1 MKKLLLLCAPL
12 VIACGKTEIMP
23 TENNNTFKFS
33 VTAETALTKT
43 NLGENSDG
51 TYSLTWTKGD
61 KIGLFVADRQA
72 NCKLAFADGKFSGEL
87 VAGKPSAASVN
98 YLAYYP
104 YSSTSGDGY
113 MVSNEIANIQYMP
126 FDGTSDFM
134 YTDPVANQYDERNMP
149 TDMKLAF
156 AHHLFGIVE
165 VNVNSTDDELKG
177 EKILSV
183 TLSSESTVLSGTY
196 TFDLANT
203 GVAPKFDANRSYKN
217 VTSEYR
223 DPQALLDGNHAF
235 QFVANSFTDVSD
247 LTLTVK
253 TTHYTFT
260 KKAGAAVSLKAGEVT
275 VLPTVTISG
284 TGEKRKKVLSYFG
297 DSIASKDLHDYLQ
310 GLLGEDWDVYMNG
323 IPGAG
328 DLNVAAAVGCVDL
341 TFDES
346 FTLPADGTEVECG
359 KISALENLAGVK
371 GMYNVFSKYWFNDH
385 FKLNP
390 ITVYTDEDAVGIE
403 CELSCSY
410 EYDNNGHSIPIPP
423 FYLKRVHPTDQATE
437 IKAGKS
443 RVKTYQATHL
453 RDADVLCIYTGTNNS
468 FKVSD
473 YDAVVNIHKRMRDF
487 MTGPAKEDYIIC
499 GFHTNRYVG
508 LHRMWTKEYAE
519 IMEQA
524 FGKEHMLDYKLL
536 GLDIDKN
543 HVPVPSGFNADAT
556 FPDTDT
562 ATKAEKQAY
571 YEKAL
576 TLSKKVGARDFSVT
590 ETDEAKEKLNA
601 KDRANVKVFEWP
613 ASWWG
618 NYDNNVHPNKE
629 GYNVMANLVYEK
641 MKTLGYLD

>member
-134 YTDPVANQYDERNMP
+134 YTDAVANPYDERNMP

-165 VNVNSTDDELKG
+165 VNVNSTDEALKD

-183 TLSSESTVLSGTY
+183 TLSSESTVLSGAY

-223 DPQALLDGNHAF
+223 DPQALVGENHVF

-284 TGEKRKKVLSYFG
+284 TGVKRKKVLSYFG
-297 DSIASKDLHDYLQ
+297 DSIACKYLQDYLQ
-310 GLLGEDWDVYMNG
+310 GLLDEDWDVYMNG

-341 TFDES
+341 TFEES

-359 KISALENLAGVK
+359 KISALENLNGVK
-371 GMYNVFSKYWFNDH
+371 GMYNVLSTYWF
-385 FKLNP
+385 KGPLVLNP

-403 CELSCSY
+403 CELSCKY
-410 EYDNNGHSIPIPP
+410 TGDDRANAKY
-423 FYLKRVHPTDQATE
+423 YLKRKYVADQATE
-437 IKAGKS
+437 IKAVKS

-473 YDAVVNIHKRMRDF
+473 YEAVVNIHKRMRDF

-524 FGKEHMLDYKLL
+524 FGKDHMLDYKLL

-543 HVPVPSGFNADAT
+543 HVPVPSGFNADVT
-556 FPDTDT
+556 FSNMDT
-562 ATKAEKQAY
+562 ATEAEKQVY

-576 TLSKKVGARDFSVT
+576 NLSKKVGTRDFSVT

-601 KDRANVKVFEWP
+601 KDRDNVKVFEWP

-641 MKTLGYLD
+641 MKNLGYLD

>member
-43 NLGENSDG
+43 NLGGNGDG

-87 VAGKPSAASVN
+87 VAGKPSAASAN

-113 MVSNEIANIQYMP
+113 VVSNEIANIQYMP

-134 YTDPVANQYDERNMP
+134 YTDVVANPYDERNMP
-149 TDMKLAF
+149 SDMKLAF

-165 VNVNSTDDELKG
+165 VNVNSTDEALKG

-183 TLSSESTVLSGTY
+183 TLSSESTLLSGAY

-223 DPQALLDGNHAF
+223 DPQALVGGNHVF

-260 KKAGAAVSLKAGEVT
+260 KTAGAAVSLKAGEVT
-275 VLPTVTISG
+275 VLPAVTISG
-284 TGEKRKKVLSYFG
+284 TGVKRKKVLSYFG
-297 DSIASKDLHDYLQ
+297 DSIACKALQDYLQ

-341 TFDES
+341 TFEES

-371 GMYNVFSKYWFNDH
+371 GMYNVLSTYWFSGPLV
-385 FKLNP
+385 LNP

-403 CELSCSY
+403 CELRCTFDVV
-410 EYDNNGHSIPIPP
+410 DNKKRVNDKY
-423 FYLKRVHPTDQATE
+423 FLKRVNPTDQAIE

-473 YDAVVNIHKRMRDF
+473 YEAVVNVHKRMRDF

-519 IMEQA
+519 IMEQT
-524 FGKEHMLDYKLL
+524 FGKKHMLDYKLL

-543 HVPVPSGFNADAT
+543 HVPVPSGFNADVT
-556 FPDTDT
+556 FSNMDT
-562 ATKAEKQAY
+562 ATEKERQAY

-576 TLSKKVGARDFSVT
+576 TLSLEVGARDFST
-590 ETDEAKEKLNA
+590 KEIDENKA
-601 KDRANVKVFEWP
+601 KDRANVEVFEWP
-613 ASWWG
+613 ASWWE
-618 NYDNNVHPNKE
+618 NYDNNVHPKNL
-629 GYNVMANLVYEK
+629 GYNVMAHLVYEK
-641 MKTLGYLD
+641 MKTLGYLN

>member
-1 MKKLLLLCAPL
+1 
-12 VIACGKTEIMP
+12 MP

-113 MVSNEIANIQYMP
+113 MISNEIANIQHMP

-165 VNVNSTDDELKG
+165 VNVNSTDDKLKG

-183 TLSSESTVLSGTY
+183 TLSSESTVLSGAY
-196 TFDLANT
+196 TFDLAKT

-217 VTSEYR
+217 VTVEYR
-223 DPQALLDGNHAF
+223 DPQALVGGNHVF

-275 VLPTVTISG
+275 VLPAVTISSG
-284 TGEKRKKVLSYFG
+284 TGVKRKKVLSYFG
-297 DSIASKDLHDYLQ
+297 DSIACGALKGYLE

-359 KISALENLAGVK
+359 KISALENLNGVN
-371 GMYNVFSKYWFNDH
+371 GMYNVLSTYWFNGPLV
-385 FKLNP
+385 LNP

-403 CELSCSY
+403 CELRCTFDKVENERVNIKY
-410 EYDNNGHSIPIPP
+410 
-423 FYLKRVHPTDQATE
+423 FLKRVNPTDQATE

-473 YDAVVNIHKRMRDF
+473 YEAVVNIHKRMRDF

-524 FGKEHMLDYKLL
+524 FGKDHMLDYKLL

-556 FPDTDT
+556 FPNTDT
-562 ATKAEKQAY
+562 ATEAEKQVY

-601 KDRANVKVFEWP
+601 KDRANVAVFEWP
-613 ASWWG
+613 ASWWE
-618 NYDNNVHPNKE
+618 NYDNNVHPKNL

-641 MKTLGYLD
+641 MKTLGYLN

>member
-61 KIGLFVADRQA
+61 KIGLYVADRQA
-72 NCKLAFADGKFSGEL
+72 NCKLTFADGKFSGEL

-104 YSSTSGDGY
+104 YSSSSGDGY

-165 VNVNSTDDELKG
+165 VNVNSTDEALKD

-183 TLSSESTVLSGTY
+183 TLSSESTVLSGAY

-203 GVAPKFDANRSYKN
+203 GVAPKFDANRSYNN
-217 VTSEYR
+217 VTMEYR
-223 DPQALLDGNHAF
+223 DPQALVGGNHVF

-284 TGEKRKKVLSYFG
+284 TGEKRNKVLSYFG
-297 DSIASKDLHDYLQ
+297 DSIACTALREYLK
-310 GLLGEDWDVYMNG
+310 GLLGNNWDVYMNG

-328 DLNVAAAVGCVDL
+328 DLNVAAALGCVDL
-341 TFDES
+341 TFEES

-371 GMYNVFSKYWFNDH
+371 GMYNVLSTYWFNDH
-385 FKLNP
+385 FVLNP

-403 CELSCSY
+403 CELSCKY
-410 EYDNNGHSIPIPP
+410 TADDRANAKY
-423 FYLKRVHPTDQATE
+423 YLKRKYVADQATE
-437 IKAGKS
+437 IKAVKS

-473 YDAVVNIHKRMRDF
+473 YESVVNIHKRMRDF
-487 MTGPAKEDYIIC
+487 MTGPGKEDYIIC

-543 HVPVPSGFNADAT
+543 HVPVPSGFNADVKFT
-556 FPDTDT
+556 NTDT
-562 ATKAEKQAY
+562 ATEAEKQAY

-601 KDRANVKVFEWP
+601 KDRANVAVFEWP

>member
-1 MKKLLLLCAPL
+1 
-12 VIACGKTEIMP
+12 MP

-33 VTAETALTKT
+33 VTAETALTKI

-87 VAGKPSAASVN
+87 VAGKPSAASAN

-104 YSSTSGDGY
+104 YSSSSGDGY

-134 YTDPVANQYDERNMP
+134 YTDPVENQYDERNMP

-165 VNVNSTDDELKG
+165 VNVNSTDDNLKS

-183 TLSSESTVLSGTY
+183 TLSSESTVLSGAY

-203 GVAPKFDANRSYKN
+203 GVAPKFDANRSYKK

-223 DPQALLDGNHAF
+223 DPQALVGRSHVF

-297 DSIASKDLHDYLQ
+297 DSIACESLRRYLQ
-310 GLLGEDWDVYMNG
+310 GLLGDDWTVYMNG

-341 TFDES
+341 TFEES

-371 GMYNVFSKYWFNDH
+371 GMYNVLSTYWFNGPLV
-385 FKLNP
+385 LNP

-403 CELSCSY
+403 CELRCKY
-410 EYDNNGHSIPIPP
+410 TGDDRANAKY
-423 FYLKRVHPTDQATE
+423 YLKRKYVADQATE

-473 YDAVVNIHKRMRDF
+473 YEVVVNIHKRMRDF

-499 GFHTNRYVG
+499 GFHTNRYVEKWI
-508 LHRMWTKEYAE
+508 MWTKEYAE
-519 IMEQA
+519 IMETA

-543 HVPVPSGFNADAT
+543 NVPVPSGFNADAT
-556 FPDTDT
+556 FPNTDT
-562 ATKAEKQAY
+562 ATEAEKQVY
-571 YEKAL
+571 YDKAL
-576 TLSKKVGARDFSVT
+576 NLSKKVGARDFSVT

-618 NYDNNVHPNKE
+618 NYDNNVHPNDK
-629 GYNVMANLVYEK
+629 GYNVMAHLVYEK

>member
-1 MKKLLLLCAPL
+1 
-12 VIACGKTEIMP
+12 MP

-134 YTDPVANQYDERNMP
+134 YTDAVANPYDERNMP

-165 VNVNSTDDELKG
+165 VNVNSTDEALKD

-183 TLSSESTVLSGTY
+183 TLSSESTVLSGAY

-223 DPQALLDGNHAF
+223 DPQALVGENHVF

-284 TGEKRKKVLSYFG
+284 TGVKRKKVLSYFG
-297 DSIASKDLHDYLQ
+297 DSIACKYLQDYLQ
-310 GLLGEDWDVYMNG
+310 GLLDEDWDVYMNG

-341 TFDES
+341 TFEES

-359 KISALENLAGVK
+359 KISALENLNGVK
-371 GMYNVFSKYWFNDH
+371 GMYNVLSTYWF
-385 FKLNP
+385 KGPLVLNP

-403 CELSCSY
+403 CELSCKY
-410 EYDNNGHSIPIPP
+410 TGDDRANAKY
-423 FYLKRVHPTDQATE
+423 YLKRKYVADQATE
-437 IKAGKS
+437 IKAVKS

-473 YDAVVNIHKRMRDF
+473 YEAVVNIHKRMRDF

-524 FGKEHMLDYKLL
+524 FGKDHMLDYKLL

-543 HVPVPSGFNADAT
+543 HVPVPSGFNADVT
-556 FPDTDT
+556 FSNMDT
-562 ATKAEKQAY
+562 ATEAEKQVY

-576 TLSKKVGARDFSVT
+576 NLSKKVGTRDFSVT

-601 KDRANVKVFEWP
+601 KDRDNVKVFEWP

-641 MKTLGYLD
+641 MKNLGYLD

>member
-134 YTDPVANQYDERNMP
+134 YTDPVANPYDERNMP

-156 AHHLFGIVE
+156 ARHLFGIVE
-165 VNVNSTDDELKG
+165 VNVNSTDEALKD

-183 TLSSESTVLSGTY
+183 TLSSESTVLSGAY

-223 DPQALLDGNHAF
+223 DPQALVGRNHVF
-235 QFVANSFTDVSD
+235 QFIANSFTDVSD

-297 DSIASKDLHDYLQ
+297 DSIACGALKGYLE
-310 GLLGEDWDVYMNG
+310 GLLGKDWTVYMNG

-341 TFDES
+341 TFEES

-359 KISALENLAGVK
+359 KISALENLNGVK
-371 GMYNVFSKYWFNDH
+371 GMYNVLSSYWFNDH
-385 FKLNP
+385 FVLNP

-403 CELSCSY
+403 CELSCKY
-410 EYDNNGHSIPIPP
+410 TADDRANAKY
-423 FYLKRVHPTDQATE
+423 YLKRKYVADQATE
-437 IKAGKS
+437 IKAVKS

-453 RDADVLCIYTGTNNS
+453 RDADVLCIYTGTNNN

-473 YDAVVNIHKRMRDF
+473 YESVVNIHKKMRDF
-487 MTGPAKEDYIIC
+487 MTGPAKENYIIC

-556 FPDTDT
+556 FTNTDT
-562 ATKAEKQAY
+562 ATEAEKQVY

-601 KDRANVKVFEWP
+601 KDRANVAVFEWP

-618 NYDNNVHPNKE
+618 NYDNNVHPKDK
-629 GYNVMANLVYEK
+629 GYNVMAHLVYEK

>member
-1 MKKLLLLCAPL
+1 
-12 VIACGKTEIMP
+12 MP

-134 YTDPVANQYDERNMP
+134 YTDAVANPYDERNMP

-165 VNVNSTDDELKG
+165 VNVNSTDEALKD

-183 TLSSESTVLSGTY
+183 TLSSESTVLSGAY

-223 DPQALLDGNHAF
+223 DPQALVGENHVF

-284 TGEKRKKVLSYFG
+284 TGVKRKKVLSYFG
-297 DSIASKDLHDYLQ
+297 DSIACKYLQDYLQ
-310 GLLGEDWDVYMNG
+310 GLLDEDWDVYMNG

-341 TFDES
+341 TFEES

-359 KISALENLAGVK
+359 KISALENLNGVK
-371 GMYNVFSKYWFNDH
+371 GMYNVLSTYWF
-385 FKLNP
+385 KGPLVLNP

-403 CELSCSY
+403 CELRCTFDVV
-410 EYDNNGHSIPIPP
+410 DNKRVNAKY
-423 FYLKRVHPTDQATE
+423 FLKRVNPTDQATE
-437 IKAGKS
+437 IKAVKS

-453 RDADVLCIYTGTNNS
+453 RDADVLCIYTGTNNN

-473 YDAVVNIHKRMRDF
+473 YESVVNIHKKMRDF

-543 HVPVPSGFNADAT
+543 HVPVPSGFNADVK
-556 FPDTDT
+556 FINTDT
-562 ATKAEKQAY
+562 ATEAEQQVY

-576 TLSKKVGARDFSVT
+576 NLSKKVGARDFSVT

-601 KDRANVKVFEWP
+601 KDRANVDVFEWP

-629 GYNVMANLVYEK
+629 GYNVMAHLVYEK
-641 MKTLGYLD
+641 MKDLGYLD

>member
-165 VNVNSTDDELKG
+165 VNVNSTDEALKD

-183 TLSSESTVLSGTY
+183 TLSSESTVLSGAY

-223 DPQALLDGNHAF
+223 DPQALLDGNHVF
-235 QFVANSFTDVSD
+235 QFIANSFTDVSD

-275 VLPTVTISG
+275 VLPAVTIPSG
-284 TGEKRKKVLSYFG
+284 TGVKRKKVLSYFG
-297 DSIASKDLHDYLQ
+297 DSIACKYLQDYLQ
-310 GLLGEDWDVYMNG
+310 GLLGEDWVVYMNG

-371 GMYNVFSKYWFNDH
+371 GMYNVLSTYWFSGPLE
-385 FKLNP
+385 LNP

-403 CELSCSY
+403 CELSCT
-410 EYDNNGHSIPIPP
+410 YDKVENERVNIKY
-423 FYLKRVHPTDQATE
+423 FLKRKHVADQATE

-473 YDAVVNIHKRMRDF
+473 YEAVVNIHKRMRDF

-543 HVPVPSGFNADAT
+543 HVPVPSGFNADVT
-556 FPDTDT
+556 FSNMDT
-562 ATKAEKQAY
+562 ATKAEKQVY

-576 TLSKKVGARDFSVT
+576 NLSKKVGARDFSVT

-601 KDRANVKVFEWP
+601 KDRANVDVFEWP

-629 GYNVMANLVYEK
+629 GYNVMAHLVYEK

>member
-1 MKKLLLLCAPL
+1 
-12 VIACGKTEIMP
+12 MP

-134 YTDPVANQYDERNMP
+134 YTDAVASPYDERNMP

-165 VNVNSTDDELKG
+165 VNVNSTDKALKG

-203 GVAPKFDANRSYKN
+203 GVAPKFDAHRSYKN

-223 DPQALLDGNHAF
+223 DPQSLVDGNHVF

-275 VLPTVTISG
+275 VLPTVEISG
-284 TGEKRKKVLSYFG
+284 AGVKRKKVLSYFG
-297 DSIASKDLHDYLQ
+297 DSIACTALREYLK
-310 GLLGEDWDVYMNG
+310 GLLGNNWDVYMNG

-359 KISALENLAGVK
+359 KISAIENLAGVK
-371 GMYNVFSKYWFNDH
+371 GMYNVLSTYWFNDH
-385 FKLNP
+385 LNL
-390 ITVYTDEDAVGIE
+390 I
-403 CELSCSY
+403 
-410 EYDNNGHSIPIPP
+410 
-423 FYLKRVHPTDQATE
+423 R
-437 IKAGKS
+437 
-443 RVKTYQATHL
+443 
-453 RDADVLCIYTGTNNS
+453 
-468 FKVSD
+468 
-473 YDAVVNIHKRMRDF
+473 
-487 MTGPAKEDYIIC
+487 
-499 GFHTNRYVG
+499 
-508 LHRMWTKEYAE
+508 
-519 IMEQA
+519 
-524 FGKEHMLDYKLL
+524 
-536 GLDIDKN
+536 
-543 HVPVPSGFNADAT
+543 
-556 FPDTDT
+556 
-562 ATKAEKQAY
+562 
-571 YEKAL
+571 
-576 TLSKKVGARDFSVT
+576 
-590 ETDEAKEKLNA
+590 
-601 KDRANVKVFEWP
+601 
-613 ASWWG
+613 
-618 NYDNNVHPNKE
+618 
-629 GYNVMANLVYEK
+629 
-641 MKTLGYLD
+641 

>member
-1 MKKLLLLCAPL
+1 
-12 VIACGKTEIMP
+12 MP

-87 VAGKPSAASVN
+87 VAGKPSATSAD

-134 YTDPVANQYDERNMP
+134 CTDPVANPYDERNMP

-165 VNVNSTDDELKG
+165 VYVNSTDKTLKD

-183 TLSSESTVLSGTY
+183 TLSSESTVLSGAY

-203 GVAPKFDANRSYKN
+203 GVAPKFDAHRSYKN

-223 DPQALLDGNHAF
+223 DPQALVGGNHVF

-275 VLPTVTISG
+275 VLPAVTISG
-284 TGEKRKKVLSYFG
+284 TGVKRKKVLSYFG
-297 DSIASKDLHDYLQ
+297 DSIACGALKGYLE
-310 GLLGEDWDVYMNG
+310 GLLGKDWTVYMNG

-341 TFDES
+341 TFEES
-346 FTLPADGTEVECG
+346 FTLPADGTEVKCG
-359 KISALENLAGVK
+359 KISALENLNGVK
-371 GMYNVFSKYWFNDH
+371 GMYNVLSTYWFNGPLV
-385 FKLNP
+385 LNP

-403 CELSCSY
+403 CELRC
-410 EYDNNGHSIPIPP
+410 E
-423 FYLKRVHPTDQATE
+423 
-437 IKAGKS
+437 
-443 RVKTYQATHL
+443 
-453 RDADVLCIYTGTNNS
+453 YTG
-468 FKVSD
+468 
-473 YDAVVNIHKRMRDF
+473 
-487 MTGPAKEDYIIC
+487 
-499 GFHTNRYVG
+499 
-508 LHRMWTKEYAE
+508 
-519 IMEQA
+519 
-524 FGKEHMLDYKLL
+524 
-536 GLDIDKN
+536 
-543 HVPVPSGFNADAT
+543 NARA
-556 FPDTDT
+556 
-562 ATKAEKQAY
+562 
-571 YEKAL
+571 
-576 TLSKKVGARDFSVT
+576 
-590 ETDEAKEKLNA
+590 NA
-601 KDRANVKVFEWP
+601 K
-613 ASWWG
+613 
-618 NYDNNVHPNKE
+618 Y
-629 GYNVMANLVYEK
+629 Y
-641 MKTLGYLD
+641 

>member
-87 VAGKPSAASVN
+87 VAGKPSAASAN

-104 YSSTSGDGY
+104 YSSTSGNGY

-134 YTDPVANQYDERNMP
+134 YTDAVANPYDERNMP

-165 VNVNSTDDELKG
+165 VNVNSTDKTLKG

-183 TLSSESTVLSGTY
+183 TLSSESTVLSGAY

-203 GVAPKFDANRSYKN
+203 GVAPKFDANKSYKN
-217 VTSEYR
+217 VTVEYR
-223 DPQALLDGNHAF
+223 DPQALVGGNHVF

-260 KKAGAAVSLKAGEVT
+260 KKAGAAMSLKAGEVT
-275 VLPTVTISG
+275 VLPAVTISG
-284 TGEKRKKVLSYFG
+284 TGVKRKKVLSYFG
-297 DSIASKDLHDYLQ
+297 DSIACGALKGYLE
-310 GLLGEDWDVYMNG
+310 GLLGEDWTVYMNG

-371 GMYNVFSKYWFNDH
+371 GMYNVLSTYWFNGPLV
-385 FKLNP
+385 LNP

-403 CELSCSY
+403 CELRCTFDVV
-410 EYDNNGHSIPIPP
+410 DNKRVNAKY
-423 FYLKRVHPTDQATE
+423 FLKRVNPTDQATE

-453 RDADVLCIYTGTNNS
+453 RDADVLCIYTGTNNN
-468 FKVSD
+468 FKTSD
-473 YDAVVNIHKRMRDF
+473 YEAVVNIHKRMRDF

-556 FPDTDT
+556 FTNKDT
-562 ATKAEKQAY
+562 ATEAEKQAY

-601 KDRANVKVFEWP
+601 KDRDNVAVFEWP

>member
-23 TENNNTFKFS
+23 TEDDNTFKFS

-104 YSSTSGDGY
+104 YSSTSGEGY
-113 MVSNEIANIQYMP
+113 MVSNKIANIQYMP

-134 YTDPVANQYDERNMP
+134 YTDAVANPYDERNMP
-149 TDMKLAF
+149 TDMKLTF

-165 VNVNSTDDELKG
+165 VNVNSTDEALKD

-183 TLSSESTVLSGTY
+183 TLSSESTVLSGAY

-203 GVAPKFDANRSYKN
+203 GIEPKFDENRSYKN

-223 DPQALLDGNHAF
+223 DPQALVGGNHVF

-275 VLPTVTISG
+275 VLPAVTISG
-284 TGEKRKKVLSYFG
+284 TTGVKRKKVLSYFG
-297 DSIASKDLHDYLQ
+297 DSIACTALREYLK
-310 GLLGEDWDVYMNG
+310 GLLGNNWDVYMNG

-341 TFDES
+341 TFDKS
-346 FTLPADGTEVECG
+346 FTLPADGTKVECG
-359 KISALENLAGVK
+359 KISALENLHGVK
-371 GMYNVFSKYWFNDH
+371 GMYNVLSTYWFDDH
-385 FKLNP
+385 FVLNP

-403 CELSCSY
+403 CELSCKY
-410 EYDNNGHSIPIPP
+410 TGDDRANAKY
-423 FYLKRVHPTDQATE
+423 YLKRKYVADQATE

-468 FKVSD
+468 FRASD
-473 YDAVVNIHKRMRDF
+473 YEAVVNIHKRMRDF

-499 GFHTNRYVG
+499 GFHTIRYVDKWI
-508 LHRMWTKEYAE
+508 MWTKEYAE

-562 ATKAEKQAY
+562 ATEAEKQDY

-576 TLSKKVGARDFSVT
+576 NLSKKVGARDFST
-590 ETDEAKEKLNA
+590 KEIDENKA
-601 KDRANVKVFEWP
+601 KDLANVAVFEWP

-618 NYDNNVHPNKE
+618 NYDNNVHPNSL

-641 MKTLGYLD
+641 MKTLGYLN

>member
-1 MKKLLLLCAPL
+1 
-12 VIACGKTEIMP
+12 MP

-134 YTDPVANQYDERNMP
+134 YTDAVANPYDERNMP

-165 VNVNSTDDELKG
+165 VNVNSTDEALKD

-183 TLSSESTVLSGTY
+183 TLSSESTVLSGAY

-223 DPQALLDGNHAF
+223 DPQALVGENHVF

-284 TGEKRKKVLSYFG
+284 TGVKRKKVLSYFG
-297 DSIASKDLHDYLQ
+297 DSIACKYLQDYLQ
-310 GLLGEDWDVYMNG
+310 GLLDEDWDVYMNG

-341 TFDES
+341 TFEES

-359 KISALENLAGVK
+359 KISALENLNGVK
-371 GMYNVFSKYWFNDH
+371 GMYNVLSTYWF
-385 FKLNP
+385 KGPLVLNP

-403 CELSCSY
+403 CELSY
-410 EYDNNGHSIPIPP
+410 KYTGDDRANAKY
-423 FYLKRVHPTDQATE
+423 YLKRKYVADQATE
-437 IKAGKS
+437 IKAVKS

-468 FKVSD
+468 FKISD
-473 YDAVVNIHKRMRDF
+473 YEAVVNIHKRMRDF

-524 FGKEHMLDYKLL
+524 FGKDHMLDYKLL

-543 HVPVPSGFNADAT
+543 HVPVPSGFNADVT
-556 FPDTDT
+556 FSNMDT
-562 ATKAEKQAY
+562 ATEAEKQVY

-576 TLSKKVGARDFSVT
+576 NLSKKVGTRDFSVT

-601 KDRANVKVFEWP
+601 KDRDNVKVFEWP

-641 MKTLGYLD
+641 MKNLGYLD

>member
-1 MKKLLLLCAPL
+1 
-12 VIACGKTEIMP
+12 MP

-87 VAGKPSAASVN
+87 VAGKPSASSVN

-134 YTDPVANQYDERNMP
+134 YTDVVANPYDERNMP

-156 AHHLFGIVE
+156 AHHLFGIVNVN
-165 VNVNSTDDELKG
+165 VNVNSTDEALKD

-183 TLSSESTVLSGTY
+183 TLSSESTVLSGAY

-203 GVAPKFDANRSYKN
+203 GVAPKFDAHRSYKN

-223 DPQALLDGNHAF
+223 DPQALVGRSHVF

-275 VLPTVTISG
+275 VLPAVTISG

-297 DSIASKDLHDYLQ
+297 DSIACKALQDYLQ
-310 GLLGEDWDVYMNG
+310 GLLGEDWVVYMNG

-328 DLNVAAAVGCVDL
+328 DLNVAGAVGCVDL
-341 TFDES
+341 TFDKS
-346 FTLPADGTEVECG
+346 FTLPADGKEVECG
-359 KISALENLAGVK
+359 KISALENLNGVK
-371 GMYNVFSKYWFNDH
+371 GMYNVLSTYWFTGPLV
-385 FKLNP
+385 LNP

-403 CELSCSY
+403 CELRC
-410 EYDNNGHSIPIPP
+410 EFDVVDNKRVNAKY
-423 FYLKRVHPTDQATE
+423 FLKRVNPTDQATE

-468 FKVSD
+468 FRASD
-473 YDAVVNIHKRMRDF
+473 YEAVVNIHKRMRDF

-519 IMEQA
+519 IMENA

-556 FPDTDT
+556 FPNTDT
-562 ATKAEKQAY
+562 ATEAEKQAY

-576 TLSKKVGARDFSVT
+576 NLSLKVGARDFGT
-590 ETDEAKEKLNA
+590 KEIDGNKA
-601 KDRANVKVFEWP
+601 KDRANVAVFEWP
-613 ASWWG
+613 TSWWG

-641 MKTLGYLD
+641 MKTLGYLN

>member
-33 VTAETALTKT
+33 VTAETALTRT
-43 NLGENSDG
+43 NLGGNGDG

-61 KIGLFVADRQA
+61 KIGLYVADRQA

-104 YSSTSGDGY
+104 YSSTSGNGY

-134 YTDPVANQYDERNMP
+134 YTDAVANPYDERNMP

-165 VNVNSTDDELKG
+165 VNVNSTDEALKD

-183 TLSSESTVLSGTY
+183 TLSSESTVLSGAY

-203 GVAPKFDANRSYKN
+203 GVAPTFDAHRSYKN

-223 DPQALLDGNHAF
+223 DPQALLDGNHVF

-275 VLPTVTISG
+275 VLPTVAISG

-297 DSIASKDLHDYLQ
+297 DSIAYKALQDYLQ
-310 GLLGEDWDVYMNG
+310 GLLGEDWVVYMNG

-341 TFDES
+341 TFEES

-359 KISALENLAGVK
+359 KISALENLNGVK
-371 GMYNVFSKYWFNDH
+371 GMYNVLSTYWFSGPLE
-385 FKLNP
+385 LNP

-403 CELSCSY
+403 CELSCT
-410 EYDNNGHSIPIPP
+410 YDKVENERVNIKY
-423 FYLKRVHPTDQATE
+423 FLKRKHVADQATE

-473 YDAVVNIHKRMRDF
+473 YEAVVNIHKRMRDF

-536 GLDIDKN
+536 GLNIDKN

-556 FPDTDT
+556 FPNPDT
-562 ATKAEKQAY
+562 ATEAEKQAY

-601 KDRANVKVFEWP
+601 KDRDNVAVFEWP

-629 GYNVMANLVYEK
+629 GYNVMAHLVYEK
-641 MKTLGYLD
+641 MKTLGYLN

>member
-165 VNVNSTDDELKG
+165 VNVNSTDDELRG

-183 TLSSESTVLSGTY
+183 TLSSESTVLSGAY

-203 GVAPKFDANRSYKN
+203 GVAPKFDANRSYNN
-217 VTSEYR
+217 VTVEYR
-223 DPQALLDGNHAF
+223 NPQALVGGNHVF

-275 VLPTVTISG
+275 VLPAVTISSG
-284 TGEKRKKVLSYFG
+284 TEVKRKKVLSYFG
-297 DSIASKDLHDYLQ
+297 DSIACGALKGYLE
-310 GLLGEDWDVYMNG
+310 GLLGKDWTVYMNG

-341 TFDES
+341 TFEES

-359 KISALENLAGVK
+359 KISALENLNGVK
-371 GMYNVFSKYWFNDH
+371 GMYNVLSTYWFNGPLE
-385 FKLNP
+385 LNP

-403 CELSCSY
+403 CELRC
-410 EYDNNGHSIPIPP
+410 EYTGNDRANAKY
-423 FYLKRVHPTDQATE
+423 YLKRKYVADQATE
-437 IKAGKS
+437 IKAVKS

-468 FKVSD
+468 FKVFD
-473 YDAVVNIHKRMRDF
+473 YEAVVNIHKKMRDF

-543 HVPVPSGFNADAT
+543 HVPVPSGFNADDT
-556 FPDTDT
+556 FTNKDT
-562 ATKAEKQAY
+562 ATEAEKQAY

-576 TLSKKVGARDFSVT
+576 NLSKKVGARDFSVT

-601 KDRANVKVFEWP
+601 KDRANVAVFEWP

>member
-1 MKKLLLLCAPL
+1 
-12 VIACGKTEIMP
+12 MP

-134 YTDPVANQYDERNMP
+134 YTDAVANPYDERNMP

-165 VNVNSTDDELKG
+165 VNVNSTDEALKD

-183 TLSSESTVLSGTY
+183 TLSSESTVLSGAY

-223 DPQALLDGNHAF
+223 DPQALVGENHVF

-284 TGEKRKKVLSYFG
+284 TGVKRKKVLSYFG
-297 DSIASKDLHDYLQ
+297 DSIACGALKGYLE
-310 GLLGEDWDVYMNG
+310 GLLGEDWTVYMNG

-371 GMYNVFSKYWFNDH
+371 GMYNVLSTYWFNGPLV
-385 FKLNP
+385 LNP

-403 CELSCSY
+403 CELRCTFDVV
-410 EYDNNGHSIPIPP
+410 DNKRVNAKY
-423 FYLKRVHPTDQATE
+423 FLKRVNPTDQATE
-437 IKAGKS
+437 IKAVKS

-453 RDADVLCIYTGTNNS
+453 RDADVLCIYTGTNNN

-473 YDAVVNIHKRMRDF
+473 YESVVNIHKKMRDF

-556 FPDTDT
+556 FPNTDT
-562 ATKAEKQAY
+562 ATEAEKQAY

-601 KDRANVKVFEWP
+601 KDRANVDVFEWP

-629 GYNVMANLVYEK
+629 GYNVMAHLVYEK

>member
-1 MKKLLLLCAPL
+1 
-12 VIACGKTEIMP
+12 MP

-87 VAGKPSAASVN
+87 VAGKPSAASAN

-134 YTDPVANQYDERNMP
+134 YTDAVANPYDERNMP

-156 AHHLFGIVE
+156 THHLFGIVE
-165 VNVNSTDDELKG
+165 VNVNSTDEALKD

-183 TLSSESTVLSGTY
+183 TLSSESTVLSGAY

-203 GVAPKFDANRSYKN
+203 GVAPKFDANKSYKN
-217 VTSEYR
+217 VTVEYR
-223 DPQALLDGNHAF
+223 DPQVLVGGNHVF

-275 VLPTVTISG
+275 VLPAVTISG
-284 TGEKRKKVLSYFG
+284 TGVKRKKVLSYFG
-297 DSIASKDLHDYLQ
+297 DSIACGALKGYLE
-310 GLLGEDWDVYMNG
+310 GLLGEDWTVYMNG

-371 GMYNVFSKYWFNDH
+371 GMYNVLSTYWFNGPLV
-385 FKLNP
+385 LNP

-403 CELSCSY
+403 CELRCTFDVV
-410 EYDNNGHSIPIPP
+410 DNKRVNAKY
-423 FYLKRVHPTDQATE
+423 FLKRVNPTDQATE

-453 RDADVLCIYTGTNNS
+453 RDADVLCIYTGTNNN
-468 FKVSD
+468 FKTSD
-473 YDAVVNIHKRMRDF
+473 YEAVVNIHKRMRDF

-543 HVPVPSGFNADAT
+543 HVPVPSGFNADVKFT
-556 FPDTDT
+556 NTDT
-562 ATKAEKQAY
+562 ATEAEKQVY

-576 TLSKKVGARDFSVT
+576 NLSKKVGARDFSVT

-601 KDRANVKVFEWP
+601 KDRANVAVFEWP

-641 MKTLGYLD
+641 MKTLGYLN

>member
-87 VAGKPSAASVN
+87 VAGKPSAASAN

-113 MVSNEIANIQYMP
+113 VVSNEIANIQYMP

-134 YTDPVANQYDERNMP
+134 YTDAVANPYDERNMP

-165 VNVNSTDDELKG
+165 VNVNSTDEALKD

-183 TLSSESTVLSGTY
+183 TLSSESTVLSGAY

-203 GVAPKFDANRSYKN
+203 GVAPKFDANKSYKN

-223 DPQALLDGNHAF
+223 DPQALVGGSHVF

-275 VLPTVTISG
+275 VLPAITISG
-284 TGEKRKKVLSYFG
+284 TGVKRKKVLSYFG
-297 DSIASKDLHDYLQ
+297 DSIACKALQDYLK

-341 TFDES
+341 TFAES

-359 KISALENLAGVK
+359 KISALENLNGVK
-371 GMYNVFSKYWFNDH
+371 GMYNVLSTYWFNDH
-385 FKLNP
+385 FVLNP

-403 CELSCSY
+403 CELRC
-410 EYDNNGHSIPIPP
+410 EYTRDDRANAKY
-423 FYLKRVHPTDQATE
+423 YLKRKYVADQATE

-468 FKVSD
+468 FRVSD
-473 YDAVVNIHKRMRDF
+473 YEAVVNIHKRMRDF

-524 FGKEHMLDYKLL
+524 FGKDHMLDYKLL

-543 HVPVPSGFNADAT
+543 HVPIPSGFNADVKFT
-556 FPDTDT
+556 NTDT
-562 ATKAEKQAY
+562 ATEAEKQVY

-576 TLSKKVGARDFSVT
+576 NLSKKVGARDFSVT
-590 ETDEAKEKLNA
+590 ETDEATGKLNA
-601 KDRANVKVFEWP
+601 KDRDNVKVFEWP
-613 ASWWG
+613 AAWWG
-618 NYDNNVHPNKE
+618 NYDNNVHPNNL
-629 GYNVMANLVYEK
+629 GYNVMAHLIYEK

>member
-113 MVSNEIANIQYMP
+113 MVSNEIANIQYIP

-134 YTDPVANQYDERNMP
+134 YTDAVANPYDERNMP

-165 VNVNSTDDELKG
+165 VNVNSTDEALKD

-183 TLSSESTVLSGTY
+183 TLSSESTVLSGAY
-196 TFDLANT
+196 TFDLANS

-217 VTSEYR
+217 VASEYR
-223 DPQALLDGNHAF
+223 DPKALVGENHVF

-284 TGEKRKKVLSYFG
+284 TGVKRKKVLSYFG
-297 DSIASKDLHDYLQ
+297 DSIACKFLQDYLQ

-341 TFDES
+341 TFEES

-371 GMYNVFSKYWFNDH
+371 GMYNVLSTYWFNGPLV
-385 FKLNP
+385 LNP

-403 CELSCSY
+403 CELRCTFDVV
-410 EYDNNGHSIPIPP
+410 DNKRVNAKY
-423 FYLKRVHPTDQATE
+423 FLKRVNPTDQATE
-437 IKAGKS
+437 IKAVKS

-468 FKVSD
+468 FKASD
-473 YDAVVNIHKRMRDF
+473 YETVVNIHKKMRDF

-519 IMEQA
+519 IMETA

-556 FPDTDT
+556 FPNTDT

-576 TLSKKVGARDFSVT
+576 TLSKMVGALDFSVT

-601 KDRANVKVFEWP
+601 KDRANVAVFEWP

-618 NYDNNVHPNKE
+618 NYDNNVHPNRE

>member
-33 VTAETALTKT
+33 VTAETALTRT
-43 NLGENSDG
+43 NLGGNGDG

-61 KIGLFVADRQA
+61 KIGLYVADRQA

-113 MVSNEIANIQYMP
+113 VVCNEIANIQYMP
-126 FDGTSDFM
+126 FNGTSDFM

-156 AHHLFGIVE
+156 THHLFGIVE
-165 VNVNSTDDELKG
+165 VNVNSTDEALKD

-183 TLSSESTVLSGTY
+183 TLSSESTVLSGAY

-203 GVAPKFDANRSYKN
+203 GVAPKFDAHRSYKN

-223 DPQALLDGNHAF
+223 DPQALVGENHVF

-297 DSIASKDLHDYLQ
+297 DSIACKALRDYLK

-341 TFDES
+341 TFEKS

-371 GMYNVFSKYWFNDH
+371 GMYNVLSTYWFNGPLV
-385 FKLNP
+385 LNP

-403 CELSCSY
+403 CELRCTFDVV
-410 EYDNNGHSIPIPP
+410 DNKRVNAKY
-423 FYLKRVHPTDQATE
+423 FLKRVNPTDQATE
-437 IKAGKS
+437 IKAVKS

-468 FKVSD
+468 FKASD
-473 YDAVVNIHKRMRDF
+473 YEAVVNIHKRMRDF

-556 FPDTDT
+556 FPNTDT
-562 ATKAEKQAY
+562 ATEAEKQAY

-576 TLSKKVGARDFSVT
+576 NLSKKVGARDFSVT

-601 KDRANVKVFEWP
+601 KDRDNVAVFEWP

-618 NYDNNVHPNKE
+618 NYDNNVHPNDK
-629 GYNVMANLVYEK
+629 GYNVMAHLVYEK

>member
-61 KIGLFVADRQA
+61 KIGLYVADRQA
-72 NCKLAFADGKFSGEL
+72 NCKLTFADGKFSGEL

-104 YSSTSGDGY
+104 YSSSSGDGY

-126 FDGTSDFM
+126 LDGTSDFM

-165 VNVNSTDDELKG
+165 VNVNSTDKALKG

-183 TLSSESTVLSGTY
+183 TLSSASTVLSGAY

-223 DPQALLDGNHAF
+223 DPQALLDGNHVF
-235 QFVANSFTDVSD
+235 QFVANSFTDISD

-275 VLPTVTISG
+275 VLPTITISG
-284 TGEKRKKVLSYFG
+284 TGVKRKKVLSYFG
-297 DSIASKDLHDYLQ
+297 DSIACTALREYLKE
-310 GLLGEDWDVYMNG
+310 LLGNNWDVYMNG

-359 KISALENLAGVK
+359 KISALENLSGVK
-371 GMYNVFSKYWFNDH
+371 GMYNVLSTYWFNDH

-403 CELSCSY
+403 CELSCKY
-410 EYDNNGHSIPIPP
+410 TGNDRANAKY
-423 FYLKRVHPTDQATE
+423 YLKRKYVADQATE

-468 FKVSD
+468 FKASD
-473 YDAVVNIHKRMRDF
+473 YEAVVNIHKRMRDF

-499 GFHTNRYVG
+499 GFHTNRYVEKWI
-508 LHRMWTKEYAE
+508 MWTKEYAE
-519 IMEQA
+519 IMETA

-556 FPDTDT
+556 FPNTDT
-562 ATKAEKQAY
+562 ATKAEKQVY

-576 TLSKKVGARDFSVT
+576 NLSKKVGARDFSVT
-590 ETDEAKEKLNA
+590 ETDESKEKLNA
-601 KDRANVKVFEWP
+601 KDRANVEVFEWP

>member
-33 VTAETALTKT
+33 VTAETALTRT

-61 KIGLFVADRQA
+61 KIGLYVADRQA
-72 NCKLAFADGKFSGEL
+72 NCKLTFADGKFSGEL

-104 YSSTSGDGY
+104 YSSSSGDGY

-134 YTDPVANQYDERNMP
+134 YTDAVANPYDERNMP

-165 VNVNSTDDELKG
+165 VNVNSTDEALKG

-183 TLSSESTVLSGTY
+183 TLSSESTVLSGAY

-203 GVAPKFDANRSYKN
+203 GVAPTFDAHRSYKN

-223 DPQALLDGNHAF
+223 DPQALIDGNHVF

-284 TGEKRKKVLSYFG
+284 TGVKRKKVLSYFG
-297 DSIASKDLHDYLQ
+297 DSIACKFLQDYLQ

-341 TFDES
+341 TFEES

-371 GMYNVFSKYWFNDH
+371 GMYNVLSTYWFNGPLV
-385 FKLNP
+385 LNP

-403 CELSCSY
+403 CELRCTFDVV
-410 EYDNNGHSIPIPP
+410 DNKRVNAKY
-423 FYLKRVHPTDQATE
+423 FLKRVNPTDQATE
-437 IKAGKS
+437 IKAVKS

-468 FKVSD
+468 FKASD
-473 YDAVVNIHKRMRDF
+473 YETVVNIHKKMRDF

-536 GLDIDKN
+536 GLNIDKN
-543 HVPVPSGFNADAT
+543 HVPVPSGFNADVKFT
-556 FPDTDT
+556 NTDT
-562 ATKAEKQAY
+562 ATKVEKQVY

-576 TLSKKVGARDFSVT
+576 NLSKKVGVRDFSVT

>member
-104 YSSTSGDGY
+104 YSSTSGEGY
-113 MVSNEIANIQYMP
+113 MVSNKIANIQYMP

-134 YTDPVANQYDERNMP
+134 YTDAVANPYDERNMP

-156 AHHLFGIVE
+156 THHLFGIVE
-165 VNVNSTDDELKG
+165 VNVNSTDEALKD

-183 TLSSESTVLSGTY
+183 TLSSESTVLSGAY

-203 GVAPKFDANRSYKN
+203 GIEPKFDENRSYKN

-223 DPQALLDGNHAF
+223 DPQALVGGNHVF

-275 VLPTVTISG
+275 VLPAVTISG
-284 TGEKRKKVLSYFG
+284 TTGVKRKKVLSYFG
-297 DSIASKDLHDYLQ
+297 DSIACTALREYLK
-310 GLLGEDWDVYMNG
+310 GLLGNNWDVYMNG

-341 TFDES
+341 TFDKS
-346 FTLPADGTEVECG
+346 FTLPADGTKVECG
-359 KISALENLAGVK
+359 KISALENLHGVK
-371 GMYNVFSKYWFNDH
+371 GMYNVLSTYWFDDH
-385 FKLNP
+385 FVLNP

-403 CELSCSY
+403 CELSCKY
-410 EYDNNGHSIPIPP
+410 TGDDRANAKY
-423 FYLKRVHPTDQATE
+423 YLKRKYVADQATE

-468 FKVSD
+468 FRASD
-473 YDAVVNIHKRMRDF
+473 YEAVVNIHKRMRDF

-499 GFHTNRYVG
+499 GFHTIRYVDKWI
-508 LHRMWTKEYAE
+508 MWTKEYAE

-562 ATKAEKQAY
+562 ATEAEKQDY

-576 TLSKKVGARDFSVT
+576 NLSKKVGARDFST
-590 ETDEAKEKLNA
+590 KEIDENKA
-601 KDRANVKVFEWP
+601 KDLANVAVFEWP

-618 NYDNNVHPNKE
+618 NYDNNVHPNSL

-641 MKTLGYLD
+641 MKTLGYLN

>member
-1 MKKLLLLCAPL
+1 
-12 VIACGKTEIMP
+12 MP

-61 KIGLFVADRQA
+61 KIGLYVADRQA
-72 NCKLAFADGKFSGEL
+72 NCKLTFADGKFSGEL

-149 TDMKLAF
+149 TDIKLAF

-165 VNVNSTDDELKG
+165 VNVNSTDKALKG

-183 TLSSESTVLSGTY
+183 TLSSASTVLSGAY

-223 DPQALLDGNHAF
+223 DPQALLDGNHVF
-235 QFVANSFTDVSD
+235 QFVANSFTDISD

-275 VLPTVTISG
+275 VLPTITISG
-284 TGEKRKKVLSYFG
+284 TGVKRKKVLSYFG
-297 DSIASKDLHDYLQ
+297 DSIACTALREYLKE
-310 GLLGEDWDVYMNG
+310 LLGNNWDVYMNG

-359 KISALENLAGVK
+359 KISALENLSGVK
-371 GMYNVFSKYWFNDH
+371 GMYNVLSTYWFNDH

-403 CELSCSY
+403 CELSCKY
-410 EYDNNGHSIPIPP
+410 TGDDRANAKY
-423 FYLKRVHPTDQATE
+423 YLKRKYVADQATE

-468 FKVSD
+468 FKASD
-473 YDAVVNIHKRMRDF
+473 YEAVVNIHKRMRDF
-487 MTGPAKEDYIIC
+487 MTGPAKEDYIIY
-499 GFHTNRYVG
+499 GFHTNRYVEKWI
-508 LHRMWTKEYAE
+508 MWTKEYAE

-543 HVPVPSGFNADAT
+543 HVPVPSGFNADVKFT
-556 FPDTDT
+556 NTDT
-562 ATKAEKQAY
+562 ATEAEKQVY

-576 TLSKKVGARDFSVT
+576 NLSKKVGARDFSVT

-601 KDRANVKVFEWP
+601 KDRANVAVFEWP

>member
-33 VTAETALTKT
+33 ITAETALTKT

-61 KIGLFVADRQA
+61 KIGLYVADRQA

-134 YTDPVANQYDERNMP
+134 YTDAVANPYDERNMP
-149 TDMKLAF
+149 TDIKLAF

-165 VNVNSTDDELKG
+165 VNVNSTDKTLKD

-183 TLSSESTVLSGTY
+183 TLSSESTVLSGAY

-203 GVAPKFDANRSYKN
+203 GVAPKFDANKSYKN
-217 VTSEYR
+217 VTVEYR
-223 DPQALLDGNHAF
+223 DPQALVGGNHVF

-275 VLPTVTISG
+275 VLPAVTISSG
-284 TGEKRKKVLSYFG
+284 TGVKRKKVLSYFG
-297 DSIASKDLHDYLQ
+297 DSIACGALKGYLE
-310 GLLGEDWDVYMNG
+310 GLLCKDWTVYMNG

-341 TFDES
+341 TFEES
-346 FTLPADGTEVECG
+346 FTLPADGKEVECG

-371 GMYNVFSKYWFNDH
+371 GMYNVLSTYWFNGPLV
-385 FKLNP
+385 LNP

-403 CELSCSY
+403 CELRCTFDVV
-410 EYDNNGHSIPIPP
+410 DNKRVNAKY
-423 FYLKRVHPTDQATE
+423 FLKRVNPTDQATE

-468 FKVSD
+468 FKASD
-473 YDAVVNIHKRMRDF
+473 YEAVVNIHKRMRDF

-499 GFHTNRYVG
+499 GFHTNRYVEKWI
-508 LHRMWTKEYAE
+508 MWTKEYAE

-543 HVPVPSGFNADAT
+543 HVPVPSGFNADVKFT
-556 FPDTDT
+556 NTDT
-562 ATKAEKQAY
+562 ATEAEKQAY

-601 KDRANVKVFEWP
+601 KDRDNVAVFEWP

-618 NYDNNVHPNKE
+618 NYDNNVHPNDK
-629 GYNVMANLVYEK
+629 GYNVMAHLVYEK

>member
-1 MKKLLLLCAPL
+1 
-12 VIACGKTEIMP
+12 MP

-134 YTDPVANQYDERNMP
+134 YTDAVANPYDERNMP
-149 TDMKLAF
+149 NDMKLAF

-165 VNVNSTDDELKG
+165 VNVNSTDEALKD

-183 TLSSESTVLSGTY
+183 TLSSESTVLSGAY

-203 GVAPKFDANRSYKN
+203 GVAPTFDAHRSYKN

-223 DPQALLDGNHAF
+223 DPQALVGENHVF

-284 TGEKRKKVLSYFG
+284 TGVKRKKVLSYFG
-297 DSIASKDLHDYLQ
+297 DSIACKYLQDYLQ
-310 GLLGEDWDVYMNG
+310 GLLDEDWDVYMNG

-341 TFDES
+341 TFEES

-359 KISALENLAGVK
+359 KISALENLNGVK
-371 GMYNVFSKYWFNDH
+371 GMYNVLSTYWF
-385 FKLNP
+385 KGPLVLNP

-403 CELSCSY
+403 CELSCKY
-410 EYDNNGHSIPIPP
+410 TGDDRANAKY
-423 FYLKRVHPTDQATE
+423 YLKRKYVADQATE
-437 IKAGKS
+437 IKAVKS

-473 YDAVVNIHKRMRDF
+473 YEAVVNIHKRMRDF

-524 FGKEHMLDYKLL
+524 FGKDHMLDYKLL

-543 HVPVPSGFNADAT
+543 HVPVPSGFNADVT
-556 FPDTDT
+556 FSNMDT
-562 ATKAEKQAY
+562 ATEAEKQVY

-576 TLSKKVGARDFSVT
+576 NLSKKVGTRDFSVT

-601 KDRANVKVFEWP
+601 KDRDNVKVFEWP

-641 MKTLGYLD
+641 MKNLGNLD

>member
-87 VAGKPSAASVN
+87 VAGKPSAASAN

-134 YTDPVANQYDERNMP
+134 YTDAVANPYDERNMP

-165 VNVNSTDDELKG
+165 VNVNSTDKTLKD

-183 TLSSESTVLSGTY
+183 TLSSESTVLSGAY

-203 GVAPKFDANRSYKN
+203 GVAPKFDANRSYNN
-217 VTSEYR
+217 VTVEYR
-223 DPQALLDGNHAF
+223 DPQALVGGNHVF

-275 VLPTVTISG
+275 VLPAVTISG
-284 TGEKRKKVLSYFG
+284 TGVKRKKVLSYFG
-297 DSIASKDLHDYLQ
+297 DSIACTALREYLK
-310 GLLGEDWDVYMNG
+310 GLLGNNWDVYMNG

-341 TFDES
+341 TFEES

-359 KISALENLAGVK
+359 KISALENLNGVK
-371 GMYNVFSKYWFNDH
+371 GMYNVLSTYWFNGPLE
-385 FKLNP
+385 LNP

-403 CELSCSY
+403 CELRC
-410 EYDNNGHSIPIPP
+410 EYTGNDRANAKY
-423 FYLKRVHPTDQATE
+423 YLKRKYVADQATE
-437 IKAGKS
+437 IKAVKS

-453 RDADVLCIYTGTNNS
+453 RDADVLCIYTGTNNN

-473 YDAVVNIHKRMRDF
+473 YESVVNIHKKMRDF

-536 GLDIDKN
+536 GLNIDKN
-543 HVPVPSGFNADAT
+543 HVPVPSGFNADVKFT
-556 FPDTDT
+556 NTDT
-562 ATKAEKQAY
+562 ATKVEKQVY

-576 TLSKKVGARDFSVT
+576 NLSKKVGARDFSVK

-601 KDRANVKVFEWP
+601 KDRANVDVFEWP

>member
-1 MKKLLLLCAPL
+1 
-12 VIACGKTEIMP
+12 MP

-104 YSSTSGDGY
+104 YSSSSGDGY

-134 YTDPVANQYDERNMP
+134 YTDAVANPYDERNMP

-165 VNVNSTDDELKG
+165 VNVNSTNEALKD

-183 TLSSESTVLSGTY
+183 TLSSESTVLSGAY

-223 DPQALLDGNHAF
+223 DPQALVGENHVF

-284 TGEKRKKVLSYFG
+284 TGVKRKKVLSYFG
-297 DSIASKDLHDYLQ
+297 DSIACKYLQDYLQ
-310 GLLGEDWDVYMNG
+310 GLL
-323 IPGAG
+323 
-328 DLNVAAAVGCVDL
+328 
-341 TFDES
+341 
-346 FTLPADGTEVECG
+346 
-359 KISALENLAGVK
+359 
-371 GMYNVFSKYWFNDH
+371 
-385 FKLNP
+385 
-390 ITVYTDEDAVGIE
+390 DED
-403 CELSCSY
+403 
-410 EYDNNGHSIPIPP
+410 
-423 FYLKRVHPTDQATE
+423 
-437 IKAGKS
+437 
-443 RVKTYQATHL
+443 
-453 RDADVLCIYTGTNNS
+453 
-468 FKVSD
+468 
-473 YDAVVNIHKRMRDF
+473 
-487 MTGPAKEDYIIC
+487 
-499 GFHTNRYVG
+499 
-508 LHRMWTKEYAE
+508 
-519 IMEQA
+519 
-524 FGKEHMLDYKLL
+524 
-536 GLDIDKN
+536 
-543 HVPVPSGFNADAT
+543 
-556 FPDTDT
+556 
-562 ATKAEKQAY
+562 
-571 YEKAL
+571 
-576 TLSKKVGARDFSVT
+576 
-590 ETDEAKEKLNA
+590 
-601 KDRANVKVFEWP
+601 
-613 ASWWG
+613 
-618 NYDNNVHPNKE
+618 
-629 GYNVMANLVYEK
+629 
-641 MKTLGYLD
+641 

>member
-1 MKKLLLLCAPL
+1 
-12 VIACGKTEIMP
+12 MP

-33 VTAETALTKT
+33 ITAETALTKT
-43 NLGENSDG
+43 NLGENSDR

-61 KIGLFVADRQA
+61 KIGLYVADRQA

-134 YTDPVANQYDERNMP
+134 YTDAVANPYDERNMP

-156 AHHLFGIVE
+156 THHLFGIVE
-165 VNVNSTDDELKG
+165 VNVNSTDEALKD

-183 TLSSESTVLSGTY
+183 TLSSESTLLSGAY

-203 GVAPKFDANRSYKN
+203 GVAPKFDANKSYKN
-217 VTSEYR
+217 VTVEYR
-223 DPQALLDGNHAF
+223 DPQALVGGNHVF

-275 VLPTVTISG
+275 VLPAVTISG
-284 TGEKRKKVLSYFG
+284 TGVKRKKVLSYFG
-297 DSIASKDLHDYLQ
+297 DSIACGALKGYLE
-310 GLLGEDWDVYMNG
+310 GLLGEDWTVYMNG

-371 GMYNVFSKYWFNDH
+371 GMYNVLSTYWFNDH
-385 FKLNP
+385 FVLNP

-403 CELSCSY
+403 CELRCTFDVV
-410 EYDNNGHSIPIPP
+410 DNKRVNAKY
-423 FYLKRVHPTDQATE
+423 FLKRVNPTDQATE
-437 IKAGKS
+437 IKAVKS

-453 RDADVLCIYTGTNNS
+453 RDADVLCIYTGTNNN

-473 YDAVVNIHKRMRDF
+473 YESVVNIHKKMRDF

-499 GFHTNRYVG
+499 GFHTNRYVEKWI
-508 LHRMWTKEYAE
+508 MWTKEYAE

-536 GLDIDKN
+536 GLNIDKN
-543 HVPVPSGFNADAT
+543 HVPVPSGFNADVKFT
-556 FPDTDT
+556 NTDT
-562 ATKAEKQAY
+562 ATKVEKQAY

-576 TLSKKVGARDFSVT
+576 NLSKKVGARDFSVK

-601 KDRANVKVFEWP
+601 KDRANVAVFEWP

>member
-104 YSSTSGDGY
+104 YSSTSGNGY

-134 YTDPVANQYDERNMP
+134 YTDAVANPYDERNMP

-165 VNVNSTDDELKG
+165 VNVNSTDKTLKD

-183 TLSSESTVLSGTY
+183 TLSSESTVLSGAY

-203 GVAPKFDANRSYKN
+203 GVAPKFDANRSYNN
-217 VTSEYR
+217 VTVEYR
-223 DPQALLDGNHAF
+223 DPQALVGGNHVF

-275 VLPTVTISG
+275 VLPAVTISG

-297 DSIASKDLHDYLQ
+297 DSIACKALQDYLQ
-310 GLLGEDWDVYMNG
+310 GLLGEDWVVYMNG

-341 TFDES
+341 TFEES

-371 GMYNVFSKYWFNDH
+371 GMYNVLSTYWFTGPLV
-385 FKLNP
+385 LNP

-403 CELSCSY
+403 CELRCTFDIV
-410 EYDNNGHSIPIPP
+410 DNKRVNDKY
-423 FYLKRVHPTDQATE
+423 YLKRKHAADQATE

-468 FKVSD
+468 FRASD
-473 YDAVVNIHKRMRDF
+473 YEAVVNIHKRMRDF

-499 GFHTNRYVG
+499 GFHTNRYVEKWT
-508 LHRMWTKEYAE
+508 MWTKEYAE
-519 IMEQA
+519 IMETA

-543 HVPVPSGFNADAT
+543 HVPVPSGFNADVKFT
-556 FPDTDT
+556 NTGT
-562 ATKAEKQAY
+562 ATEAEKQAY

-576 TLSKKVGARDFSVT
+576 NLSKKVGARDFSVT

-601 KDRANVKVFEWP
+601 KDRANVDVFEWP

-618 NYDNNVHPNKE
+618 NYDNNVHPNDK
-629 GYNVMANLVYEK
+629 GYNVMAHLVYEK

>member
-113 MVSNEIANIQYMP
+113 MISNEIANIQHMP

-165 VNVNSTDDELKG
+165 VNVNSTDDKLKG

-183 TLSSESTVLSGTY
+183 TLSSESTVLSGAY
-196 TFDLANT
+196 TFDLAKT

-217 VTSEYR
+217 VTVEYR
-223 DPQALLDGNHAF
+223 DPQALVGGNHVF

-275 VLPTVTISG
+275 VLPAVTISSG
-284 TGEKRKKVLSYFG
+284 TGVKRKKVLSYFG
-297 DSIASKDLHDYLQ
+297 DSIACGALKGYLE

-359 KISALENLAGVK
+359 KISALENLNGVN
-371 GMYNVFSKYWFNDH
+371 GMYNVLSTYWFNGPLV
-385 FKLNP
+385 LNP

-403 CELSCSY
+403 CELRCTFDKVENERVNIKY
-410 EYDNNGHSIPIPP
+410 
-423 FYLKRVHPTDQATE
+423 FLKRVNPTDQATE

-473 YDAVVNIHKRMRDF
+473 YEAVVNIHKRMRDF

-524 FGKEHMLDYKLL
+524 FGKDHMLDYKLL

-556 FPDTDT
+556 FPNTDT
-562 ATKAEKQAY
+562 ATEAEKQVY

-601 KDRANVKVFEWP
+601 KDRANVAVFEWP
-613 ASWWG
+613 ASWWE
-618 NYDNNVHPNKE
+618 NYDNNVHPKNL

-641 MKTLGYLD
+641 MKTLGYLN

>member
-1 MKKLLLLCAPL
+1 
-12 VIACGKTEIMP
+12 MP

-51 TYSLTWTKGD
+51 TYSLTWTKDD

-87 VAGKPSAASVN
+87 VAGKPSAASAN

-104 YSSTSGDGY
+104 YSSTSGNGY
-113 MVSNEIANIQYMP
+113 VVSNEIANIQYMP

-134 YTDPVANQYDERNMP
+134 YTDAVANPYDERNMP

-156 AHHLFGIVE
+156 THHLFGIVE
-165 VNVNSTDDELKG
+165 VNVNSTDEALKD

-183 TLSSESTVLSGTY
+183 TLSSESTVLSGAY

-203 GVAPKFDANRSYKN
+203 GVAPKFDANKSYKN
-217 VTSEYR
+217 VTVEYR
-223 DPQALLDGNHAF
+223 DPQALVGGNHVF

-260 KKAGAAVSLKAGEVT
+260 KKAGATVSLKAGEVT
-275 VLPTVTISG
+275 VLPTVEISG
-284 TGEKRKKVLSYFG
+284 EGVKRKKVLSYFG
-297 DSIASKDLHDYLQ
+297 DSIACTALREYLK
-310 GLLGEDWDVYMNG
+310 GLLGNNWDVKMNG

-371 GMYNVFSKYWFNDH
+371 GMYNVLSTYWFNDH
-385 FKLNP
+385 FVLNP

-403 CELSCSY
+403 CELRC
-410 EYDNNGHSIPIPP
+410 EYTGNDRVNAKY
-423 FYLKRVHPTDQATE
+423 YLKRKYVADQAIE
-437 IKAGKS
+437 IKAVKS

-468 FKVSD
+468 FKASD
-473 YDAVVNIHKRMRDF
+473 YEAVVNIHKKMRDF

-519 IMEQA
+519 IMETA

-556 FPDTDT
+556 FTNTDT
-562 ATKAEKQAY
+562 ATEAEKQVY

-576 TLSKKVGARDFSVT
+576 NLSKKVGARDFSVT

-601 KDRANVKVFEWP
+601 KDRANVAVFEWP

>member
-1 MKKLLLLCAPL
+1 
-12 VIACGKTEIMP
+12 MP

-33 VTAETALTKT
+33 VSAETALTKT
-43 NLGENSDG
+43 NLGGNSDG

-87 VAGKPSAASVN
+87 VAGKPSAASAN

-104 YSSTSGDGY
+104 YSSTSGDDY

-134 YTDPVANQYDERNMP
+134 YTDAVANPYDERNMP

-165 VNVNSTDDELKG
+165 VNVNSTDEALKG

-183 TLSSESTVLSGTY
+183 TLSSESTVLSGAY

-203 GVAPKFDANRSYKN
+203 GVAPTFDAHRSYKN

-223 DPQALLDGNHAF
+223 EPQALVDGNHVF
-235 QFVANSFTDVSD
+235 QFVANSLTDVSD

-275 VLPTVTISG
+275 VLPAVEISG
-284 TGEKRKKVLSYFG
+284 KGEKRKKVLSYFG
-297 DSIASKDLHDYLQ
+297 DSIACMALREYLK
-310 GLLGEDWDVYMNG
+310 GLLGNNWDVYMNG

-341 TFDES
+341 TFDKS

-371 GMYNVFSKYWFNDH
+371 GMYNVLSTYWFNDH
-385 FKLNP
+385 FVLNP

-410 EYDNNGHSIPIPP
+410 ADEDKEKKHPIPP

-468 FKVSD
+468 FRASD
-473 YDAVVNIHKRMRDF
+473 YESVVNIHKRMRDF
-487 MTGPAKEDYIIC
+487 MTGPGKENYIIC

-519 IMEQA
+519 IMENA
-524 FGKEHMLDYKLL
+524 FGKDHMLDYKLL

-556 FPDTDT
+556 FSNTDT
-562 ATKAEKQAY
+562 ATEAEKQAY

-576 TLSKKVGARDFSVT
+576 NLSIKVGARNFSVT

-601 KDRANVKVFEWP
+601 KDRANVAVFEWP
-613 ASWWG
+613 ASWWESG
-618 NYDNNVHPNKE
+618 KNNYDNNVHPNSL

>member
-12 VIACGKTEIMP
+12 VIACGKTEILP

-72 NCKLAFADGKFSGEL
+72 NCELAFADGKFSGEL

-104 YSSTSGDGY
+104 YSSTSGEGY

-134 YTDPVANQYDERNMP
+134 YTDAVANPYDERNMP
-149 TDMKLAF
+149 TDMKLTF

-165 VNVNSTDDELKG
+165 VNVNSTDEALKD

-183 TLSSESTVLSGTY
+183 TLSSESTVLSGAY

-203 GVAPKFDANRSYKN
+203 GVAPTFDAHRSYKN

-223 DPQALLDGNHAF
+223 NPQSLVDGNHVF

-297 DSIASKDLHDYLQ
+297 DSIACTALREYLK
-310 GLLGEDWDVYMNG
+310 GLLGNNWDVYMNG

-341 TFDES
+341 TFDKS
-346 FTLPADGTEVECG
+346 FTLPADGKEVECG

-371 GMYNVFSKYWFNDH
+371 GMYNVLSTYWFNDH
-385 FKLNP
+385 FVLNP

-403 CELSCSY
+403 CELSCKY
-410 EYDNNGHSIPIPP
+410 TGGDRANAKY
-423 FYLKRVHPTDQATE
+423 YLKRKYAADQATE

-473 YDAVVNIHKRMRDF
+473 YESVVNIHKRMRDF

-519 IMEQA
+519 IMENA
-524 FGKEHMLDYKLL
+524 FGKDHMLDYKLL

-543 HVPVPSGFNADAT
+543 HVPVPSGFNADVT
-556 FPDTDT
+556 FSNTDT
-562 ATKAEKQAY
+562 ATEVEKQDY

-576 TLSKKVGARDFSVT
+576 NLSLKVGARDFST
-590 ETDEAKEKLNA
+590 KEIDENKA
-601 KDRANVKVFEWP
+601 KDLANVAVFEWP
-613 ASWWG
+613 ASWWE
-618 NYDNNVHPNKE
+618 NYDNNVHPKNL
-629 GYNVMANLVYEK
+629 GYNVMAHLVYEK

>member
-1 MKKLLLLCAPL
+1 
-12 VIACGKTEIMP
+12 MP

-165 VNVNSTDDELKG
+165 VNVNSTDEKLKG

-183 TLSSESTVLSGTY
+183 TLSSESTVLSGAY
-196 TFDLANT
+196 TFNLANT
-203 GVAPKFDANRSYKN
+203 GVAPKFDAHRSYKN

-223 DPQALLDGNHAF
+223 DPQALLDGNHVF

-253 TTHYTFT
+253 TTHFTFK

-275 VLPTVTISG
+275 VLPAVTISG

-297 DSIASKDLHDYLQ
+297 DSIACTALREYLK
-310 GLLGEDWDVYMNG
+310 GLLGDNWDVYMNG

-341 TFDES
+341 TFEES

-359 KISALENLAGVK
+359 KISALENLNGVK
-371 GMYNVFSKYWFNDH
+371 GMYNVLSTYWFNGPLV
-385 FKLNP
+385 LNP

-403 CELSCSY
+403 CELRCTFDVV
-410 EYDNNGHSIPIPP
+410 DNKRVNAKY
-423 FYLKRVHPTDQATE
+423 FLKRVNPTDQATE

-473 YDAVVNIHKRMRDF
+473 YEAVVNIHKRMRDF

-524 FGKEHMLDYKLL
+524 FGKDHMLDYKLL

-543 HVPVPSGFNADAT
+543 HVPVPSGFNADVT
-556 FPDTDT
+556 FSNMDT

-601 KDRANVKVFEWP
+601 KDRDNVAVFEWP

-641 MKTLGYLD
+641 MKNLGYLD

>member
-1 MKKLLLLCAPL
+1 
-12 VIACGKTEIMP
+12 MP

-113 MVSNEIANIQYMP
+113 MVSNEIANIQYIP

-165 VNVNSTDDELKG
+165 VNVNSTDEKLKG

-183 TLSSESTVLSGTY
+183 TLSSESTVLSGAY
-196 TFDLANT
+196 TFNLANT
-203 GVAPKFDANRSYKN
+203 GVAPKFDAHRSYKN

-223 DPQALLDGNHAF
+223 DPQALLDGNHVF

-253 TTHYTFT
+253 TTHFTFK

-275 VLPTVTISG
+275 VLPAVTISG

-297 DSIASKDLHDYLQ
+297 DSIACTALREYLK
-310 GLLGEDWDVYMNG
+310 GLLGDNWDVYMNG

-341 TFDES
+341 TFEES

-359 KISALENLAGVK
+359 KISALENLNGVK
-371 GMYNVFSKYWFNDH
+371 GMYNVLSTYWFNGPLV
-385 FKLNP
+385 LNP

-403 CELSCSY
+403 CELRCTFDVV
-410 EYDNNGHSIPIPP
+410 DNKRVNAKY
-423 FYLKRVHPTDQATE
+423 FLKRVNPTDQATE
-437 IKAGKS
+437 IKAVKS

-473 YDAVVNIHKRMRDF
+473 YEAVVNIHKRMRDF

-524 FGKEHMLDYKLL
+524 FGKDHMLDYKLL

-543 HVPVPSGFNADAT
+543 HVPVPSGFNADVT
-556 FPDTDT
+556 FSNTDT
-562 ATKAEKQAY
+562 ATEAEKQAY

-601 KDRANVKVFEWP
+601 KDRANVAVFEWP
-613 ASWWG
+613 AAWWG
-618 NYDNNVHPNKE
+618 NYDNNVHPNND
-629 GYNVMANLVYEK
+629 GYNVMAHLVYEK
-641 MKTLGYLD
+641 MKDLGYLD